1 MTDNYEFARSSQPQ
15 GVEKYSPYVRKD
27 WNYTNDINNGVY
39 SNSSQSLVQF
49 DLSSIY
55 NSSRYVDTND
65 MFITLPVQI
74 TAGVSTDGTTFVTEA
89 LTRSIAAAALVQ
101 LKSGFHNLVHQ
112 ADLQISSKVVEQT
125 QPFINKFVDF
135 KLLSEMSTNDLQSL
149 GPSMGYS
156 NELDNPFSVR
166 WSGNNAAVNSSC
178 NGLSNNRP
186 YGTTGGTTATPIP
199 GTSFSLP
206 TQASSNCN
214 NTSNIALSQRIMS
227 YADLSTAVT
236 DGQQNLYANTG
247 LSLMTESQLNNE
259 LKPTFN
265 VQPFAGTPGT
275 AVMVWNDVAVIK
287 LSSLFDSMANI
298 GLTRRFDA
306 VVRLY
311 VNTGAVSVTS
321 VAAEAATNTD
331 SYIASLTNSTFSNTC
346 PIVVNF
352 LPFTNATGGLPN
364 GTVKVNAGC
373 FLARTPSITLNGL
386 TFPAGVNPHPM
397 LACRCYYSSIELKP
411 SLDFKYIEENRS
423 KKVVYRSVIS
433 NQTNVINQGSSFS
446 QLVQSGITAPLGLVI
461 MPFIDGSEPGMNNFG
476 PSGSPFDTNLAHP
489 ISLTNLQVTVG
500 SVNVLSNTLFYT
512 YENFLEQVH
521 LFESLTSSDL
531 GISCG
536 LISKQFW
543 EVNRTYFVNLGRG
556 NVADTLTPRNIQ
568 VSFNNNTN
576 VKINC
581 LMFIVYLDEFNIDVE
596 RGLIKSKGV
605 QTILD

>member
-1 MTDNYEFARSSQPQ
+1 
-15 GVEKYSPYVRKD
+15 
-27 WNYTNDINNGVY
+27 
-39 SNSSQSLVQF
+39 
-49 DLSSIY
+49 
-55 NSSRYVDTND
+55 VDTND

-74 TAGVSTDGTTFVTEA
+74 TAGVSTNGNAFVNKATTDT
-89 LTRSIAAAALVQ
+89 IAAAALVQ
-101 LKSGFHNLVHQ
+101 LKSGFHNLIHQ
-112 ADLQISSKVVEQT
+112 ADLQINGKSVEQT

-186 YGTTGGTTATPIP
+186 YGTTGGATATPIP

-206 TQASSNCN
+206 TAALSNCN
-214 NTSNIALSQRIMS
+214 NTANTSLSQRIMS

-236 DGQQNLYANTG
+236 DGQQNLYGGGA
-247 LSLMTESQLNNE
+247 LMTEAQLNNE
-259 LKPTFN
+259 LKPTFS
-265 VQPFAGTPGT
+265 VFSDGTV

-321 VAAEAATNTD
+321 VAADGATNTD

-373 FLARTPSITLNGL
+373 FLARTPTMTLNGL
-386 TFPAGVNPHPM
+386 TFPAGIISHPM

-433 NQTNVINQGSSFS
+433 NQTNVIGVNNSFS